1 MEFGNRSTLVRWQT
15 ARKQCYP
22 GDPCHHSALTSWEP
36 PTLWQEALLAFSVQR
51 PLHTYRSG
59 AALFSG
65 HARDCVPRACPAFF
79 PDPGFQ
85 GRARPQLA
93 CCSAP
98 SFCCSGAS
106 CPARPSAHGP
116 RAPFPPLQC
125 VGPLAAVPFL
135 QDFVWPHSSQA
146 LSSFFSWSFSLFIL
160 QNIQPW
166 IQQAICIS
174 GASPSWIAR
183 ERHTLRLIGYYQS
196 KVSNLRRQWRLV
208 PVLLFPGQPLSLKEL
223 YKHSSFRSPTLLHRW
238 VAFSSTEK
246 IRVCEFLQ
254 FPALWTFLILYYHLP
269 SLRRKLLGK
278 LLALSLHFISYQIF
292 PSIILLCG

>member
-59 AALFSG
+59 AAHFSG

-85 GRARPQLA
+85 GRAQPQLA

-116 RAPFPPLQC
+116 RAPSLQC
-125 VGPLAAVPFL
+125 LSCKTSFGHTLPRPSAPFSL
-135 QDFVWPHSSQA
+135 DLS
-146 LSSFFSWSFSLFIL
+146 LSS
-160 QNIQPW
+160 P
-166 IQQAICIS
+166 CKIS
-174 GASPSWIAR
+174 GHGSSKPSA
-183 ERHTLRLIGYYQS
+183 
-196 KVSNLRRQWRLV
+196 
-208 PVLLFPGQPLSLKEL
+208 FPGPRHHGLQEKDI
-223 YKHSSFRSPTLLHRW
+223 HSGW
-238 VAFSSTEK
+238 
-246 IRVCEFLQ
+246 
-254 FPALWTFLILYYHLP
+254 
-269 SLRRKLLGK
+269 
-278 LLALSLHFISYQIF
+278 
-292 PSIILLCG
+292 